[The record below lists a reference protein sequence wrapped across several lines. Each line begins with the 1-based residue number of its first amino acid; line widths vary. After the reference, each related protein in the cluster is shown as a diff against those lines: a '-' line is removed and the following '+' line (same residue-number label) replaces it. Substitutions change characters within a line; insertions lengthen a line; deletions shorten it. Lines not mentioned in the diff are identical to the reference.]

1 VFQRFFRRGQREEPE
16 EEPQVTPEVEEKIE
30 QSAKKTRSSFF
41 GRIAVLLHRTEIT
54 DDTWDELEE
63 ILISADVGVGT
74 TEDLL
79 ETMRARYR
87 RGEFRTGDELT
98 AGLQEELVALL
109 EAPNDDGQPFLE
121 DELTVVLVIGV
132 NGVGKTTTIAKL
144 GNYLRNE
151 GRAVMLAAGDTFRA
165 AGVEQLEVWANRI
178 NLPCVASQTGA
189 DPASVVY
196 DGVSAAKARGLDT
209 LLVDT
214 AGRLHTKTNLM
225 EELKKVRRIV
235 DRQSVNSRSILVLD
249 STTGQNAIM
258 QARSF
263 AEAAGLDGII
273 VTKLDGTAKG
283 GVLFSI
289 VRELGAPVL
298 FVGTGEKI
306 DDISPFDPQ
315 TFVSALFSGRD
326 DNQ

>member
-1 VFQRFFRRGQREEPE
+1 VIYDAVQR
-16 EEPQVTPEVEEKIE
+16 
-30 QSAKKTRSSFF
+30 
-41 GRIAVLLHRTEIT
+41 
-54 DDTWDELEE
+54 
-63 ILISADVGVGT
+63 AD
-74 TEDLL
+74 
-79 ETMRARYR
+79 AR
-87 RGEFRTGDELT
+87 
-98 AGLQEELVALL
+98 
-109 EAPNDDGQPFLE
+109 
-121 DELTVVLVIGV
+121 
-132 NGVGKTTTIAKL
+132 
-144 GNYLRNE
+144 
-151 GRAVMLAAGDTFRA
+151 
-165 AGVEQLEVWANRI
+165 
-178 NLPCVASQTGA
+178 GA
-189 DPASVVY
+189 D
-196 DGVSAAKARGLDT
+196 
-209 LLVDT
+209 LVLADT

>member
-1 VFQRFFRRGQREEPE
+1 VFQRFFRREQK
-16 EEPQVTPEVEEKIE
+16 VAPEVEEKIE
-30 QSAKKTRSSFF
+30 QSVKKTRSSFF

-54 DDTWDELEE
+54 EEVWEDLEE
-63 ILISADVGVGT
+63 ILISADVGVAT

-79 ETMRARYR
+79 DVMRSRYR
-87 RGEFRTGDELT
+87 KGEFRTGDELT
-98 AGLQEELVALL
+98 EGLQEELIALL
-109 EAPNDDGQPFLE
+109 EAPEDERPFLE
-121 DELTVVLVIGV
+121 EELTVVLVIGV

-144 GNYLRNE
+144 GNYLRNN
-151 GRAVMLAAGDTFRA
+151 GRGVMLAAGDTFRA

-178 NLPCVASQTGA
+178 NIPCVGSQTGA

-196 DGVSAAKARGLDT
+196 DGVAAAKARGLNT

-235 DRQSVNSRSILVLD
+235 DRQDVHSRSILVLD
-249 STTGQNAIM
+249 GTTGQNAIL

-283 GVLFSI
+283 GVLFSV
-289 VRELGAPVL
+289 VRELGAPVR
-298 FVGTGEKI
+298 FVGTGETI
-306 DDISPFDPQ
+306 DDISPFDPE
-315 TFVSALFSGRD
+315 TFVSALFAGDS
-326 DNQ
+326 DND